1 MVTVGWRFPS
11 KTAMAQSKRFSR
23 ASHLACVAALGLAFT
38 TQAWTSTPYGPPLI
52 GAHDAAR
59 VSLMV
64 DPGGCKPGLVEGL
77 LDDWL
82 VWTKNSEFDSD
93 YAAMAFDQLVDFVYL
108 LRDIAQDFCV

>member
-1 MVTVGWRFPS
+1 
-11 KTAMAQSKRFSR
+11 MAQSKRFWR
-23 ASHLACVAALGLAFT
+23 ASHLACVAALGLAFA
-38 TQAWTSTPYGPPLI
+38 TQAGSSTPHRPLLI
-52 GAHDAAR
+52 GVSYAAP

-64 DPGGCKPGLVEGL
+64 DPGGCKPGLVEGI

-82 VWTKNSEFDSD
+82 VWTNNSEFDSD

>member
-1 MVTVGWRFPS
+1 MVQSNRFWRG
-11 KTAMAQSKRFSR
+11 
-23 ASHLACVAALGLAFT
+23 SHLACVAALGLAFAT
-38 TQAWTSTPYGPPLI
+38 AAWTSTPNGAPPVAAE
-52 GAHDAAR
+52 GAVR

-64 DPGGCKPGLVEGL
+64 DPAGCKPGFVEGV

-82 VWTKNSEFDSD
+82 VWTKNSEFESD

>member
-1 MVTVGWRFPS
+1 
-11 KTAMAQSKRFSR
+11 MAQSKRFWR
-23 ASHLACVAALGLAFT
+23 ASHLAFVAAMGLAFA

-52 GAHDAAR
+52 GAPDATR

-64 DPGGCKPGLVEGL
+64 DPAGCKPGFVEGL

-82 VWTKNSEFDSD
+82 VWTNNSEFESD

>member
-1 MVTVGWRFPS
+1 
-11 KTAMAQSKRFSR
+11 MAQSTRSWR
-23 ASHLACVAALGLAFT
+23 RSHLACLAALALAFAT
-38 TQAWTSTPYGPPLI
+38 PAWTNTPHRAPLLD
-52 GAHDAAR
+52 ADNAAR

-64 DPGGCKPGLVEGL
+64 DPAGCKPGLVEGL

-82 VWTKNSEFDSD
+82 VWTNNSEFESD